1 MASTKNLKKRGNTFT
16 YTHTYAH
23 NKRCH
28 AYLYRSLSFLIRN
41 RVEWIDEKR
50 EEKRFNALHFNEFP
64 CAVERDKY
72 LCRHYSAV
80 FMSFIVIHISL
91 RRRLY
96 QIFFSSEHTQS
107 ESQTHHLHTDTQQM
121 HMVELVFHSFLSR
134 FFGRRK
140 RNDVRNTRIKSL
152 DIFHLRVCSTTR
164 SDWMAVKYIS
174 IHLEFK
180 PAAPKKDVSI
190 ECELMMLLLL
200 LYITSLR
207 VDNRSW
213 FETGI
218 APAQQQPSAAQ
229 STTHMFEYLI
239 VFYTA
244 F

>member
-96 QIFFSSEHTQS
+96 QIFFLWAHTKRKPNTPSTHRHTTNAYGRIGFSFISQPLFWAKKKKWCS
-107 ESQTHHLHTDTQQM
+107 KYTNKIIWHFSFACLFNHTSRLNGCQIHFNPFGIQASGPQKGCFNWMWTDDAATATIHHKFES
-121 HMVELVFHSFLSR
+121 R
-134 FFGRRK
+134 
-140 RNDVRNTRIKSL
+140 
-152 DIFHLRVCSTTR
+152 
-164 SDWMAVKYIS
+164 
-174 IHLEFK
+174 
-180 PAAPKKDVSI
+180 
-190 ECELMMLLLL
+190 
-200 LYITSLR
+200 
-207 VDNRSW
+207 
-213 FETGI
+213 
-218 APAQQQPSAAQ
+218 
-229 STTHMFEYLI
+229 
-239 VFYTA
+239 
-244 F
+244 